1 MNNHVVIM
9 AGGIGSRLW
18 PLSTPEC
25 PKQFADVM
33 GCGKSLIQLT
43 VERFKGVCPPE
54 RVWVVTGER
63 YVELVRQ
70 HLPEVP
76 AENILAEPMARN
88 TAPCIAYACWSIR
101 KRDAKANI
109 VVTPADAFVSDT
121 EEFRKIMHQALE
133 FTAAGQSVVTIGI
146 KPNRPETGYGYIAA
160 TTANQSDSK
169 SSSTTSES
177 SSELCKVSQF
187 KEKPNRETAEEYLKA
202 GHFFW
207 NAGIFVW
214 NVETIVKEITQHA
227 PNIAA
232 IFNNLQEVLATPY
245 EKEAIA
251 KAFPTCESISID
263 YAVMEKTTEAYVL
276 PADFGWSDLGNWS
289 ALHGLLPQDGAA
301 NALVGTDIRCFE
313 TENCIIHAPGKRLV
327 VVQGLEGYIV
337 SDKGDTLLICKQEEE
352 QRIKEFT
359 K

>member
-33 GCGKSLIQLT
+33 GCGKSLLALT
-43 VERFKGVCPPE
+43 AERFKGICAPE
-54 RVWVVTGER
+54 QIWVVTGER
-63 YVELVRQ
+63 YVELVKE
-70 HLPEVP
+70 HLPEIP

-88 TAPCIAYACWSIR
+88 TAPCIAYACWSI
-101 KRDAKANI
+101 KQRDAKANI

-121 EEFRKIMHQALE
+121 EEFRKVIRQALA
-133 FTAAGQSVVTIGI
+133 FTAQEQAVVTIGI

-160 TTANQSDSK
+160 GEAVK
-169 SSSTTSES
+169 G
-177 SSELCKVSQF
+177 ELCRVSQF
-187 KEKPNRETAEEYLKA
+187 KEKPNRETAEAYLKE
-202 GHFFW
+202 GNFVW

-214 NVETIVKEITQHA
+214 NVETIVAEMKLHVPQ
-227 PNIAA
+227 
-232 IFNNLQEVLATPY
+232 LAQLFEGLEPLLGTER

-251 KAFPTCESISID
+251 TLFPTCESISID
-263 YAVMEKTTEAYVL
+263 YAVMEKTTRAYVL

-289 ALHGLLPQDGAA
+289 ALHGLLPNDEAS
-301 NALVGTDIRCFE
+301 NATVGPEVRCFE
-313 TENCIIHAPGKRLV
+313 TQNCVVHAPEKRLV
-327 VVQGLEGYIV
+327 IVQGLEGYIV
-337 SDKGDTLLICKQEEE
+337 ADKGDTLLICKQEEE

-359 K
+359 Q

>member
-1 MNNHVVIM
+1 M

-43 VERFKGVCPPE
+43 VERFKGICSPQ

-101 KRDAKANI
+101 KRDPKANI

-121 EEFRKIMHQALE
+121 EEFRQIIRQALS
-133 FTAAGQSVVTIGI
+133 FTAANESVVTIGI

-160 TTANQSDSK
+160 GEPYTPCHTMQLEEDYTPHNLPEA
-169 SSSTTSES
+169 T
-177 SSELCKVSQF
+177 LYKVSQF
-187 KEKPNRETAEEYLKA
+187 KEKPNRECAQEYLRA
-202 GHFFW
+202 GNFFW

-214 NVETIVKEITQHA
+214 NVETIVKEMREHA
-227 PNIAA
+227 PTIAT
-232 IFNNLQEVLATPY
+232 IFDKIEEQLGTPQ

-251 KAFPTCESISID
+251 KAFPTCDSISID
-263 YAVMEKTTEAYVL
+263 YAVMEKTTQAYVL

-289 ALHGLLPQDGAA
+289 ALHALLPTDEQH
-301 NALVGTDIRCFE
+301 NAPVGTDIRCFE
-313 TENCIIHAPGKRLV
+313 SKDCIVHAPDKKLV
-327 VVQGLEGYIV
+327 VIQGLEGYIV
-337 SDKGDTLLICKQEEE
+337 ADKGDTLLICKQEEE